1 MVSAIKI
8 TLAIALSAISMMTN
22 ADKECVVISNG
33 SEMTFSHFKA
43 GVFQV
48 DITLLNES
56 KVINPVWPSYS
67 EFIRG
72 VVFEA
77 REDGRNG
84 IFKTQTE
91 TSFKKS
97 ELITLGRYPALSPDG
112 EKISF
117 FNEDYSLTIKDF
129 RSGTSILISG
139 PYNRRSVLWR
149 PLWINNNE
157 LVYLTEDDEVFSYTL
172 SRNSHSM
179 LISEKLFP
187 VGIRNDVVFFIDAN
201 ARSLF
206 EYKRG
211 RLNAIFNNH
220 SLSIS
225 SGIILLKDGFLYSR
239 QTWPNIFRLSEAKN
253 LFYFSSESGSENE
266 LKSNFSLFG
275 GSLIPCELTVS
286 SK

>member
-22 ADKECVVISNG
+22 AGKECVVISNG
-33 SEMTFSHFKA
+33 SEMSFSHFKD

-48 DITLLNES
+48 DKILLNES

-84 IFKTQTE
+84 IYKTNTE
-91 TSFKKS
+91 TSFQKS
-97 ELITLGRYPALSPDG
+97 ELIMLGRYPALSPDG
-112 EKISF
+112 DKISF
-117 FNEDYSLTIKDF
+117 FNEHYSLAIKDV
-129 RSGTSILISG
+129 RSGASVLISE
-139 PYNRRSVLWR
+139 PYNRRSVWWR

-157 LVYLTEDDEVFSYTL
+157 LVYLTENEEVFVYNL
-172 SRNSHSM
+172 SKNSHSK
-179 LISEKLFP
+179 LLSEKLFP
-187 VGIRNDVVFFIDAN
+187 VGTRNDVVFFIDVN

-206 EYKRG
+206 ESRADK
-211 RLNAIFNNH
+211 LSAIFNH
-220 SLSIS
+220 RFLSIG
-225 SGIILLKDGFLYSR
+225 SGIIPLRDGFLYSR
-239 QTWPNIFRLSEAKN
+239 QTWSNVFRLSEAKN
-253 LFYFSSESGSENE
+253 LFYFSSDSGSENE
-266 LKSNFSLFG
+266 LVSNFSLFG
-275 GSLIPCELTVS
+275 GALIPCELTLS